1 MSSAAGVHEREL
13 RFIGMD
19 EASRPLRILSIA
31 SQPADH
37 TCLKTAV
44 GGTAW
49 EIQEASSYRE
59 ATKALCAERFPVIVC
74 EQRLMDG
81 SWKDILGQ
89 VCMLHNAPRLLVTAA
104 DPDDRLWAE
113 VLNMGGFDVLLKPLR
128 ASEVTRVIDFAYR
141 SWEAERSRKPAGRAM
156 HA

>member
-1 MSSAAGVHEREL
+1 MSSAARVSEVEPRVMP
-13 RFIGMD
+13 MD
-19 EASRPLRILSIA
+19 GSRPLRILSIA
-31 SQPADH
+31 SQSADH

-44 GGTAW
+44 GGTGW
-49 EIQEASSYRE
+49 QVQEAGSYRE
-59 ATKALCAERFPVIVC
+59 ATRMLCTERFPVIVC
-74 EQRLMDG
+74 EQRLADG

-89 VCMLHNAPRLLVTAA
+89 ICMLYQAPRLLVTAA
-104 DPDDRLWAE
+104 DADDRLWAE

-141 SWEAERSRKPAGRAM
+141 NWDAEGSRKPAARAV